1 MIVFGHRGA
10 AGEAPENTI
19 PGFAHAVDVGV
30 KAFEFDVRLTADDE
44 LVVFHDDSLQRTT
57 GVDGRIE
64 DKSLAELKTLDAR
77 HHRPD
82 WPTVCPIPTLAEVL
96 EAFPS
101 LDAYQIEIKKAEV
114 DKLPLICGLLD
125 QAIRTAG
132 VWDRVEVS
140 SFQPEAISAMRAV
153 GQARLALI
161 GAFDSP
167 AWVERAV
174 ALGCTGVCPKHTTA
188 TRAVIDSAHQHR
200 LAITGWPGHTEA
212 DLAKL
217 WTWQPTAITTDF
229 PAVALAFVDRMTG
242 RP

>member
-10 AGEAPENTI
+10 AGEAPENTM
-19 PGFAHAVDVGV
+19 PGFAHAVSVGV

-44 LVVFHDDSLQRTT
+44 LVVFHDDSLRRTT
-57 GVDGRIE
+57 GVEGRIE
-64 DKSLAELKTLDAR
+64 DKPLAELKTLDAR

-82 WPTVCPIPTLAEVL
+82 WPTVCPIPTLAQVL
-96 EAFPS
+96 EAFPE

-114 DKLPLICGLLD
+114 EKLPLICGLLD

-132 VWDRVEVS
+132 VRDRVEVS
-140 SFQPEAISAMRAV
+140 SFQTEAISAMRAV
-153 GQARLALI
+153 GHERLAYI

-188 TRAVIDSAHQHR
+188 TRDMIDLAHRHR

-212 DLAKL
+212 DLTKL
-217 WTWQPTAITTDF
+217 LAWQPMAIATDF
-229 PAVALAFVDRMTG
+229 PTLALAFVNRMTG
-242 RP
+242 RA